1 MSLLLPLADR
11 LDDVRRL
18 LTGTLPFSPLDYIPG
33 LSLSADREQYAQELT
48 RPLLNQDDLRGQ
60 WQADGQPRL
69 AVIAERLPWDSAFF
83 GYGVA
88 RLDGVFPLEPVPQ
101 RDLDYRDALGA
112 LLEQTRSRGIRY
124 MFAVVDPR
132 DLALLRGLG
141 AHGFSLI
148 ETRMHYHYPLP
159 GGQYVRLPDHL
170 TSGWASFREATPDD
184 IPSLAQVAREAS
196 NPFDRF
202 HGDPYL
208 APADIDRLMETWV
221 AESVQR
227 RFADI
232 TIVPDVP
239 NPRGFMT
246 FRYHKDKWSRWGV
259 NLIQA
264 VFSATAPECL
274 GWFAVV
280 WPELSRYLRQQG
292 AHYCYGKTQ
301 ITLGL
306 DQASLFGKGE
316 HVMRLVL

>member
-1 MSLLLPLADR
+1 MSQLLPLGDQR
-11 LDDVRRL
+11 DMVRKAL
-18 LTGTLPFSPLDYIPG
+18 AETLPFSPLDYIPG
-33 LSLSADREQYAQELT
+33 LSLAADREQYAQELT
-48 RPLLNQDDLRGQ
+48 RPLLSQDDLRGL
-60 WQADGQPRL
+60 WQSAGQPTL
-69 AVIAERLPWDSAFF
+69 AVLAERLPWDSAFF

-88 RLDGVFPLEPVPQ
+88 RLDGVFPLEPAPQ
-101 RDLDYRDALGA
+101 RDLDYGAALGE
-112 LLEQTRSRGIRY
+112 LLVQARARGIRY
-124 MFAVVDPR
+124 MFTVVDPR
-132 DLALLRGLG
+132 DLALMRALG
-141 AHGFSLI
+141 GHGFALI

-170 TSGWASFREATPDD
+170 TSGWATFREATPDD

-202 HGDPYL
+202 HGDPFL
-208 APADIDRLMETWV
+208 SPTEVDRLMETWV
-221 AESVQR
+221 TESVQR

-239 NPRGFMT
+239 HPRGFMT

-280 WPELSRYLRQQG
+280 WPELSRYLRSQG

-316 HVMRLVL
+316 HVMRLIL